1 MELNTVLDCMAE
13 FNLSAD
19 EILFIY
25 LCLCGSYDENH
36 PELITKWYI
45 DCNGQDRIKQIVES
59 LKEKSIILKTYNPE
73 TVDINNIPFNKNFIK
88 RYYKCSGELGQEL
101 FEAYE
106 RYAYINGKYFSLRNF
121 SKRFSSF
128 QELFFFYSSQIQHN
142 PSKHKEI
149 LEIVQWA
156 KENNLLKF
164 GIVEF
169 IVSHKWNE
177 LKELRESGSHQDIA
191 STFDIYDD
199 N

>member
-1 MELNTVLDCMAE
+1 MQT
-13 FNLSAD
+13 
-19 EILFIY
+19 
-25 LCLCGSYDENH
+25 
-36 PELITKWYI
+36 
-45 DCNGQDRIKQIVES
+45 NG
-59 LKEKSIILKTYNPE
+59 LTH
-73 TVDINNIPFNKNFIK
+73 FIK

>member
-1 MELNTVLDCMAE
+1 M
-13 FNLSAD
+13 
-19 EILFIY
+19 
-25 LCLCGSYDENH
+25 
-36 PELITKWYI
+36 
-45 DCNGQDRIKQIVES
+45 
-59 LKEKSIILKTYNPE
+59 
-73 TVDINNIPFNKNFIK
+73 NN
-88 RYYKCSGELGQEL
+88 S
-101 FEAYE
+101 
-106 RYAYINGKYFSLRNF
+106 
-121 SKRFSSF
+121 

-177 LKELRESGSHQDIA
+177 LKELRKSGSHQDIA